1 MPLPSSWGAAVRCP
15 RLSRGPRFDG
25 FPGAPPCCV
34 RASARPAVRFGWSHS
49 GLFLPSGCLAKIAR
63 QPETRVNS
71 KICAAR
77 ARFRRINNAAI
88 VNSAL
93 IFQNTREVFLN
104 LIQKTSGRLCQF
116 SPGQRNK
123 TSVYFVAFAGA
134 FELAAMVPPHPTQ
147 QN

>member
-1 MPLPSSWGAAVRCP
+1 MVLCWGRAMPLPSSWGAAVRCP

-25 FPGAPPCCV
+25 LPGASPCCD

-71 KICAAR
+71 KIGAAR
-77 ARFRRINNAAI
+77 AQFRRINNAAI

-93 IFQNTREVFLN
+93 IFQNTRAIFLN
-104 LIQKTSGRLCQF
+104 LIQKHPGGFASF
-116 SPGQRNK
+116 PPGQRNK
-123 TSVYFVAFAGA
+123 TSVYFVALGW
-134 FELAAMVPPHPTQ
+134 PK
-147 QN
+147 